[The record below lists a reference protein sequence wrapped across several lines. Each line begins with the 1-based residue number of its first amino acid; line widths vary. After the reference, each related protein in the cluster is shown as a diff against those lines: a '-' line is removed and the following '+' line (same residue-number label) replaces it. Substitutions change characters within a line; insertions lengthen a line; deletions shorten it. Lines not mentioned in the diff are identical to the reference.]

1 MVPES
6 YRWIEKNADEEVVR
20 ELVRQTGFPEEFAR
34 LLAARGVKSAREADD
49 FLNPVPERMHDPFMM
64 KGMRA
69 AAERVAKAL
78 TGGEKICIYGD
89 YDVDGITATSIL
101 YLFMREYIRK
111 RRGKE
116 DTADLLSYYL
126 PDRMTEGY
134 GMNPEAVRQI
144 ASRGTKLIVTV
155 DTGITA
161 VREAELAGR
170 LGLDLV
176 ITDHHECLETLPRAA
191 ALVDARQKGET
202 YPFPYLAGCG
212 VAFKLV
218 QALSSLLDW
227 QEDILKYLEL
237 AAVGTVADI
246 VSLTGENRIIVS
258 EGFRRMRDPQIMGL
272 RKLLASAGYDF
283 KRKLTS
289 GFIGF
294 SAAPRLNAGGRMG
307 DASRGVVLFT
317 TDDEKLA
324 ESIAGELDQENT
336 RRKETEQDILDQV
349 IRQIEEDP
357 AKRESRFIIAAG
369 KEWHSGVVGIVSSR
383 IKDLYYRPN
392 IIFSIKED
400 GTAVGSARSIPGFDI
415 FKALCSCQDLFIKFG
430 GHAAA
435 AGMSLEADKLPLL
448 EKRLNEYAADHM
460 EGGLLIP
467 RLETELDLD
476 VSDVTTDLVKL
487 IGKMEPF
494 GMGMPQPLV
503 RVHGILDEIRAVGAD
518 GKTLRMR
525 IEGRGAA
532 PGRRYPARITAVA
545 FRRSQLADY
554 YTGGMAVMAAGS
566 LSIDSYQGHEYPQI
580 IAQDLHLDLD
590 ERLRDIMFYFSL
602 RRIDPSYERYCLT
615 KESLEPSVC
624 ASSYRMLR
632 EISGRQGSPGRGHI
646 SLEDYTGA
654 RGEKGEEALYRL
666 LQSLCVFEE
675 LGLAGLECSGPYLS
689 FELVPGKKAL
699 LADSA
704 WYRRFFA

>member
-1 MVPES
+1 MGVP
-6 YRWIEKNADEEVVR
+6 
-20 ELVRQTGFPEEFAR
+20 GP
-34 LLAARGVKSAREADD
+34 
-49 FLNPVPERMHDPFMM
+49 PVQ
-64 KGMRA
+64 
-69 AAERVAKAL
+69 
-78 TGGEKICIYGD
+78 
-89 YDVDGITATSIL
+89 
-101 YLFMREYIRK
+101 
-111 RRGKE
+111 
-116 DTADLLSYYL
+116 
-126 PDRMTEGY
+126 DRT
-134 GMNPEAVRQI
+134 
-144 ASRGTKLIVTV
+144 
-155 DTGITA
+155 
-161 VREAELAGR
+161 
-170 LGLDLV
+170 
-176 ITDHHECLETLPRAA
+176 
-191 ALVDARQKGET
+191 
-202 YPFPYLAGCG
+202 
-212 VAFKLV
+212 
-218 QALSSLLDW
+218 
-227 QEDILKYLEL
+227 
-237 AAVGTVADI
+237 
-246 VSLTGENRIIVS
+246 
-258 EGFRRMRDPQIMGL
+258 
-272 RKLLASAGYDF
+272 
-283 KRKLTS
+283 
-289 GFIGF
+289 
-294 SAAPRLNAGGRMG
+294 AGGRRFLHIIIPPG
-307 DASRGVVLFT
+307 EPRS
-317 TDDEKLA
+317 
-324 ESIAGELDQENT
+324 SIAPHHGSFRPFRHLHLFYIE
-336 RRKETEQDILDQV
+336 KEPSLQTGMEILFYPV
-349 IRQIEEDP
+349 H
-357 AKRESRFIIAAG
+357 F
-369 KEWHSGVVGIVSSR
+369 
-383 IKDLYYRPN
+383 
-392 IIFSIKED
+392 
-400 GTAVGSARSIPGFDI
+400 
-415 FKALCSCQDLFIKFG
+415 
-430 GHAAA
+430 
-435 AGMSLEADKLPLL
+435 
-448 EKRLNEYAADHM
+448 
-460 EGGLLIP
+460 

-602 RRIDPSYERYCLT
+602 RRVDPSYERYCLT